1 MSYDR
6 NELILEII
14 CRSPS
19 NELTVYYTNELT
31 LQKRAHTTETSS
43 HYRNEIILQKR
54 AHTPETSLYSSNE
67 LIEYYQTYQNKFKII
82 FISTRGKKESNNN
95 YTYKIMP

>member
-31 LQKRAHTTETSS
+31 LQKQAHAPEMRS
-43 HYRNEIILQKR
+43 YDRNKLILQKQ
-54 AHTPETSLYSSNE
+54 AYTPATSS
-67 LIEYYQTYQNKFKII
+67 
-82 FISTRGKKESNNN
+82 
-95 YTYKIMP
+95 